1 MDVRPLVRHEDDVPL
16 ERWDDP
22 VRGRLGFRTAFSG
35 DVTAT
40 VGLTTGVAVLR
51 PGEWL
56 GRHRHTPPEVYF
68 VAEGTGTVSLDGVE
82 HTLRP
87 GSSVYVP
94 GDAEHG
100 IVNDGSG
107 LLRFFYVFPTDSFE
121 DFDYRF

>member
-22 VRGRLGFRTAFSG
+22 VRGRLGFRTSFSA

-40 VGLTTGVAVLR
+40 LGLTTGVAVLR

-56 GRHRHTPPEVYF
+56 GRHRHTPPEVYL
-68 VAEGTGTVSLDGVE
+68 VAEGTGTVTLDGVE
-82 HTLRP
+82 HALRP

-100 IVNDGSG
+100 IVNDGGG

-121 DFDYRF
+121 DFEYRF